1 MQANHT
7 GLQLASWQSHL
18 RIGGRAPRTL
28 AEIARAQ
35 ADYEHRR
42 RVAEIRAMAP
52 RLAKLDELMPA
63 IQAKG
68 VELHTR
74 EITSY
79 DRGKTLCVRRPIMSY
94 DDKLHAALLEL
105 GFVEVERREWSGE
118 IDVTLRH
125 GRSLRVKVSIK
136 RPQVAS

>member
-1 MQANHT
+1 MHANHA

-35 ADYEHRR
+35 ADYEHSRR
-42 RVAEIRAMAP
+42 LAEIRAMAP
-52 RLAKLDELMPA
+52 RLAKLQELMPA

-68 VELHTR
+68 GELHTR
-74 EITSY
+74 EIVSY

-105 GFVEVERREWSGE
+105 GFVEIERREFAGE

-125 GRSLRVKVSIK
+125 GRSLRVKVTIS